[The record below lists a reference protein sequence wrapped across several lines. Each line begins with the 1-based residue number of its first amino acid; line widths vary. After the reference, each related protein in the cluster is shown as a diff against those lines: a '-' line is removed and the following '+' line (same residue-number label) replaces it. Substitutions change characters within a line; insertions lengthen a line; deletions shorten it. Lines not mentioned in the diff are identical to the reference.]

1 MALTVQDQIDIQQL
15 LARYTHCADL
25 LPAEHMRDIFIKDG
39 VFKIEMMDIEV
50 TGIDSII
57 AFFTEMRAA
66 SPHMRHISSNLVIE
80 GDGESATARSYL
92 QVINSEDGAKL
103 EALALYSDTLTKT
116 DSGWRLQSRSVEA

>member
-92 QVINSEDGAKL
+92 QVINTEGSSPQTSCAAWL
-103 EALALYSDTLTKT
+103 SNTASCQL
-116 DSGWRLQSRSVEA
+116 